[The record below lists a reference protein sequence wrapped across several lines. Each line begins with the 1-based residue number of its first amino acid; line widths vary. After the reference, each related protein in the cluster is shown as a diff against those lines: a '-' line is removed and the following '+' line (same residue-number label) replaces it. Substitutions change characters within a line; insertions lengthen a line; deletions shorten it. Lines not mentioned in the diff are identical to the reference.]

1 MSQQLLKNKEIL
13 EENETLAN
21 LFEQMMVQFYPKVKN
36 LNKRI
41 AIDLGFLYIYR
52 QLVDQNDKEVLLDF
66 WRLNSSPE
74 IIQLPMGEFYYRPYS
89 EFIYLDKI
97 MNELFIETT
106 LKQMEKFKQL
116 SFKESC
122 AILFDLERYFVV
134 PLSEMDVRI
143 IETIRK
149 FLYQNKEYNNDT
161 LSNELN
167 VRSNYISRRI
177 GYLRNNAYFRIT
189 GTVNYPKI
197 GLDLYII
204 LLESSLEHHESIPQ
218 FFSSPYTRTIRRCP
232 NQRFNHIISLTL
244 PKIYE
249 SDLFDYLLSLNETGI
264 IQSYYCD
271 EVKTLT
277 NNLNFSYYSYAKR
290 PSVLSAS
297 KPGFFIDWF
306 KERIACMSIND
317 EKADTNSFH
326 RFFFSGKKV
335 DISTM
340 DLKAITLYRRDL
352 DSSIRTIAK
361 KLGLSWDETSYHI
374 DKVKSILFATVLL
387 YYMGLNQTAIL
398 FFDKISSQHLSDLE
412 NLLLRMPQTF
422 SYTFKNGG
430 AIITVDLMNGA
441 HRLND
446 LICESIPN
454 LKNTQFSLASK
465 TSGIFRPIPY
475 KYYNEIEKEWFFP
488 NDFFLFKEI

>member
-13 EENETLAN
+13 EENETLTD
-21 LFEQMMVQFYPKVKN
+21 LFEQMISQFYPKVKN
-36 LNKRI
+36 LNSRI
-41 AIDLGFLYIYR
+41 ALDLGFLYIYR
-52 QLVDQNDKEVLLDF
+52 QLIDEYDKEVLLDF
-66 WRLNSSPE
+66 WKLNSPPE
-74 IIQLPMGEFYYRPYS
+74 IVQLPMGEFYYRPYS

-106 LKQMEKFKQL
+106 LKQMEKFEQL
-116 SFKESC
+116 TFQESC
-122 AILFDLERYFVV
+122 AILFDLERYFIV

-149 FLYQNKEYNNDT
+149 FLYQRKNYSND
-161 LSNELN
+161 LLANELN

-197 GLDLYII
+197 GLNLYII
-204 LLESSLEHHESIPQ
+204 LLESSPEHHESIPQ
-218 FFSSPYTRTIRRCP
+218 YFSSPYTRTIRRCP
-232 NQRFNHIISLTL
+232 NQRFNYIISLTL
-244 PKIYE
+244 PKMYE
-249 SDLFDYLLSLNETGI
+249 SDLFDYLLNLNDSGI
-264 IQSYYCD
+264 VQSYYCD
-271 EVKTLT
+271 EVKTLA

-306 KERIACMSIND
+306 KERIASMSNNN
-317 EKADTNSFH
+317 ENSNTNSFH
-326 RFFFSGKKV
+326 SFHFSDKKV
-335 DISTM
+335 DISAM
-340 DLKAITLYRRDL
+340 DLKVITLYRRDL
-352 DSSIRTIAK
+352 DSSVRTIARR
-361 KLGLSWDETSYHI
+361 LGLSWDETSYHI
-374 DKVKSILFATVLL
+374 DRVKNLLFPIVLL

-398 FFDKISSQHLSDLE
+398 FFDKISSQHLMSLE
-412 NLLLRMPQTF
+412 NILLRLPQTF

-446 LICESIPN
+446 LICESISK

-475 KYYNEIEKEWFFP
+475 KYYNENNKEWFFP
-488 NDFFLFKEI
+488 NDFFLFNEI